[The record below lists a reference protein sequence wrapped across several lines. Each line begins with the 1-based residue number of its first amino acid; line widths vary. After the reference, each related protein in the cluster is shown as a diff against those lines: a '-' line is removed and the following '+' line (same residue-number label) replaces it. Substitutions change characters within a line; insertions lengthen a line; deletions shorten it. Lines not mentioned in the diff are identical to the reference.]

1 MGTQLTNKK
10 GKDLYAFWGDTLARH
25 LNDELDAHTSKYLIN
40 LASDEYFKAVS
51 VKSFKHPIV
60 QPVFQD
66 HKNGTYKII
75 SFFAKRA
82 RGVMARY
89 IVQNKIDQ
97 PELLKDFTED
107 GYRFSSEKVAK
118 NGVMQLVFVRD

>member
-1 MGTQLTNKK
+1 
-10 GKDLYAFWGDTLARH
+10 
-25 LNDELDAHTSKYLIN
+25 
-40 LASDEYFKAVS
+40 
-51 VKSFKHPIV
+51 
-60 QPVFQD
+60 
-66 HKNGTYKII
+66 
-75 SFFAKRA
+75 
-82 RGVMARY
+82 MARY